1 MAATSQGQR
10 TPERLVSLE
19 VDNDAIKFYS
29 EVTRRDLKEARR
41 VAANSRRDYYSVL
54 GVPRTASDKDI
65 KTAYRKLARK
75 HHPDVNPGDKK
86 AESLFKEIGEAY
98 SVLSDTEKRKKY
110 DRWGHDWEK
119 IDQAQAAGAN
129 FRRQPGGTRY
139 TYTTGPNGGAGAT
152 GFNFESE
159 DLGGLFEQL
168 FGRASGGR
176 QRVRT
181 TPRRGNDIDQPV
193 EVTLEEAFNGTQRTY
208 TLSDTQTGE
217 SRTVEVKIPA
227 GATDGLRVRVAGKG
241 EQGASGGA
249 AGDLFLVVSVKAH
262 PLFEREGDDLR
273 VKVATPLY
281 TAILGGEVMVPTP
294 KGTHLAL
301 KVPPETPNGQRMR
314 LTGQGMPHVNGSGRG
329 DLFAEINIQ
338 LPKNLSP
345 HEKDVFAEL
354 ARLRAGASAA

>member
-1 MAATSQGQR
+1 
-10 TPERLVSLE
+10 
-19 VDNDAIKFYS
+19 
-29 EVTRRDLKEARR
+29 
-41 VAANSRRDYYSVL
+41 VAANPRRDYYSVL

-86 AESLFKEIGEAY
+86 SESLFKEIGEAY
-98 SVLSDTEKRKKY
+98 SVLSDADKRKKY
-110 DRWGHDWEK
+110 DRWGRDWEK
-119 IDQAQAAGAN
+119 IEQAQGAGAN
-129 FRRQPGGTRY
+129 FRTRAGGGTPY
-139 TYTTGPNGGAGAT
+139 TYTPGPNGGTPSGT

-181 TPRRGNDIDQPV
+181 TPRRGTDVDQPV
-193 EVTLEEAFNGTQRTY
+193 EITLEEAFNGTQRTY
-208 TLSDTQTGE
+208 TLSDSQTGE
-217 SRTVEVKIPA
+217 SKTVEVKIPA

-241 EQGASGGA
+241 EQGMSGGTS
-249 AGDLFLVVSVKAH
+249 GDLYLVVSVKAH
-262 PLFEREGDDLR
+262 ALFEREGDDLR

-294 KGTHLAL
+294 KGSNLAL
-301 KVPPETPNGQRMR
+301 KVPAETANGQRIR
-314 LTGQGMPHVNGSGRG
+314 LTGQGMPHLNGSGRG
-329 DLFAEINIQ
+329 DLFAEINVQ

-354 ARLRAGASAA
+354 ARLRTGAAAA